1 MEQITRRISG
11 SNARNGTNSAQAFSH
26 SFTIAGY
33 FSPQAWANSRNRS
46 AAAASVGA
54 VYTGLRALAIAS

>member
-1 MEQITRRISG
+1 M
-11 SNARNGTNSAQAFSH
+11 NSSQADCQ

-33 FSPQAWANSRNRS
+33 GLPHASANSANRS

-54 VYTGLRALAIAS
+54 V